1 MRVSGVKSNTSSS
14 KIPQKYCK
22 NKNLSYLYKLIAP
35 PIPEFHCKITA
46 KICSKIDKV
55 NCADSASFILDPR
68 AHRTQGPTR
77 PTGPTTHWP
86 TKRNGEKR
94 WKVVNNSEKQW
105 ETERNSEQQWKMVEN
120 VEKRWETVE
129 NGEKQWETVKN
140 SEKRW
145 EIVRNGGKRWET
157 VKNGEKQ
164 KIPQEEHL
172 VDVRK
177 SLRRSIS

>member
-22 NKNLSYLYKLIAP
+22 NKNLSYLYN
-35 PIPEFHCKITA
+35 CKITA

-172 VDVRK
+172 VDVQK